1 MDTNAATAQEVLEA
15 LSYAPQVGASA
26 LDGVPVDFLNRLLM
40 LAGFPALCGAES
52 DRRSIQAIT
61 QQLHREP

>member
-1 MDTNAATAQEVLEA
+1 MDTTAATPQEVLEA
-15 LSYAPQVGASA
+15 LSYAGTVGATA

-40 LAGFPALCGAES
+40 LAGFPPLRGAEA
-52 DRRSIQAIT
+52 DWHSIQAIT